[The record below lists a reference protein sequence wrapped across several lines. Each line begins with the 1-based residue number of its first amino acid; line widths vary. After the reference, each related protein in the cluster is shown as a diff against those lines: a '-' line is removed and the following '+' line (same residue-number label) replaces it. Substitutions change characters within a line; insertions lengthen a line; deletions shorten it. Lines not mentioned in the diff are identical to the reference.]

1 MKLAEV
7 LIEKQLDEFLPSI
20 GMSTPPTGTSIAKP
34 KPTPQQPASGLK
46 PTYQQPASGLT
57 TGQMDPAQAAQAVK
71 DRQEQK
77 KQIQDTIKQ
86 KQQELT
92 DLQRELAQI
101 G

>member
-20 GMSTPPTGTSIAKP
+20 GMSTPPTGTSTAQP
-34 KPTPQQPASGLK
+34 KPTSQQPASGL
-46 PTYQQPASGLT
+46 A
-57 TGQMDPAQAAQAVK
+57 TGQMDPAQAAQAAK

-77 KQIQDTIKQ
+77 KRVQDAIKQ

-92 DLQRELAQI
+92 DLQKELASL